1 MSQQINLFNPAF
13 QRQTTMF
20 SARAMGIAAGALVVG
35 LAAMGAW
42 SELRLAQLQGE
53 ANTVA
58 RRLEVAQ
65 KRLASVSAEFTPR
78 QSDPA
83 LAAQM
88 LEAEQQRAALQH
100 VAQVIDRGEL
110 GNTQG
115 YAEYFRALARQSR
128 EGLWLTAVSVGGA
141 GREIGVQ
148 GRALDPAMVPGFLG
162 RLRNEPVL
170 QGKAVGSMQIGEAP
184 ALKQAG
190 ADGKESSVPA
200 PYVEFSLQSAAAG
213 DKGDRNDRGDRP

>member
-1 MSQQINLFNPAF
+1 MSQQINLFNPGF
-13 QRQTTMF
+13 QQQTTLF
-20 SARAMGIAAGALVVG
+20 SARTMSVSAAALVLG

-42 SELRLAQLQGE
+42 AELRLAQLQGE
-53 ANTVA
+53 AATVA
-58 RRLEVAQ
+58 RRLAVAQ
-65 KRLASVSAEFTPR
+65 KRLASVSAEFAPR
-78 QSDPA
+78 QNDPA

-100 VAQVIDRGEL
+100 VAQVIERGEL

-115 YAEYFRALARQSR
+115 YAEYFRALARQSS

-162 RLRNEPVL
+162 RLRNEPAL
-170 QGKAVGSMQIGEAP
+170 QGKAIGSMQIGEAP

-200 PYVEFSLQSAAAG
+200 PYVEFSLQSAAPGDKG
-213 DKGDRNDRGDRP
+213 DKGDRP